1 MRFSKLMPWK
11 DEIAFPIKA
20 EPCPATGRIALSP
33 YKRKEVVGIPLH
45 HDLRTILQCF
55 PQMCRLD
62 FITSCEICNRAGK
75 FQDAMIGTRG

>member
-20 EPCPATGRIALSP
+20 EPCPATGGIALSP

-45 HDLRTILQCF
+45 YDLRAILQRLR
-55 PQMCRLD
+55 QMHGLNLFAPCQIR
-62 FITSCEICNRAGK
+62 NGAR
-75 FQDAMIGTRG
+75 